1 MKIFEFRWTSQ
12 DEKEWVSGR
21 TIVEAMKT
29 YKSVTGTD
37 IEEMEDDD
45 DIVEIAREKWGEYTV
60 NEVDNDRI
68 ITFEEWMKENN
79 SSDVIAGTMY
89 D

>member
-21 TIVEAMKT
+21 TIVEALKT

-45 DIVEIAREKWGEYTV
+45 DIVEIPREKWGEYTV

-68 ITFEEWMKENN
+68 ITFEQWMEENK
-79 SSDVIAGTMY
+79 SSDIIAGTMY
-89 D
+89 Y